1 MATQIGT
8 INTLVGTV
16 TTKTAEGTQRTLQAG
31 DIVYQDDIIITGELG
46 AVEVELT
53 DGSIIDLGRNSE
65 AALNPDS
72 LYPEGNENA
81 DGDII
86 QQAILD
92 GADPTQNAEPTAA
105 GNNLAL
111 GGNEGTSIVSVQHL
125 APEITPQSGFDTTGI
140 NVALD
145 DDIEQV
151 GAEALQPTDDVPTVA
166 PNATIRLDDDALAN
180 GNPGGNGDDVD
191 SQKATGTLAHSFGA
205 NGEGTLLLSNTAAPA
220 GFSYSLNGDGTVLI
234 ISQDGTSVLQ
244 VTLADT
250 TSGNYTVT
258 QLAPIDHP
266 EGNDENNLDFNLAY
280 QVTDSDGDTVN
291 GQINISVD
299 DDSPVVTVNQ
309 DVVNDVAYSFTVTNY
324 DQDTSAG
331 YHSSYGYYIKDDNGN
346 PTTGTIIWD
355 DVHAHDAESFSGVG
369 LDASQGYSS
378 SQGDLTGQV
387 GFFIIPNGDNNNS
400 SLADLTNVT
409 FQNIN
414 GQWQAFDGANPII
427 GTGSHIIFDNKDL
440 NLVDNTNHVQL
451 TDSDMN
457 PNNDLDINQHWEDL
471 QIPGGDGDYNDV
483 KMKVESTTVTLTGD
497 SIDTDF
503 GADGRGSIDFTL
515 DDINISGDLTSNGKE
530 VTFQASDAD
539 NDGYNDTLVGSTD
552 DGDVLSIEGI
562 LDSDAELHLF
572 APVDST
578 NASTD
583 DVQITANLS
592 ITDSDGD
599 SAFATLNFNLDIALE
614 TPAVID

>member
-1 MATQIGT
+1 M
-8 INTLVGTV
+8 
-16 TTKTAEGTQRTLQAG
+16 
-31 DIVYQDDIIITGELG
+31 
-46 AVEVELT
+46 
-53 DGSIIDLGRNSE
+53 
-65 AALNPDS
+65 
-72 LYPEGNENA
+72 
-81 DGDII
+81 
-86 QQAILD
+86 
-92 GADPTQNAEPTAA
+92 
-105 GNNLAL
+105 
-111 GGNEGTSIVSVQHL
+111 
-125 APEITPQSGFDTTGI
+125 
-140 NVALD
+140 
-145 DDIEQV
+145 
-151 GAEALQPTDDVPTVA
+151 
-166 PNATIRLDDDALAN
+166 
-180 GNPGGNGDDVD
+180 
-191 SQKATGTLAHSFGA
+191 
-205 NGEGTLLLSNTAAPA
+205 
-220 GFSYSLNGDGTVLI
+220 
-234 ISQDGTSVLQ
+234 
-244 VTLADT
+244 
-250 TSGNYTVT
+250 
-258 QLAPIDHP
+258 
-266 EGNDENNLDFNLAY
+266 
-280 QVTDSDGDTVN
+280 
-291 GQINISVD
+291 
-299 DDSPVVTVNQ
+299 
-309 DVVNDVAYSFTVTNY
+309 
-324 DQDTSAG
+324 
-331 YHSSYGYYIKDDNGN
+331 
-346 PTTGTIIWD
+346 
-355 DVHAHDAESFSGVG
+355 
-369 LDASQGYSS
+369 
-378 SQGDLTGQV
+378 
-387 GFFIIPNGDNNNS
+387 
-400 SLADLTNVT
+400 T

-552 DGDVLSIEGI
+552 DGGVLSIEGI

-578 NASTD
+578 NAGTD